1 MAKRELK
8 KTSKIERM
16 FKILAYRKKNTDRE
30 RPVRQIC
37 SGFRYIVINKDDWYR
52 YGKWLE
58 ELRMYRP
65 GKLLSSFPGFFMI
78 VR

>member
-8 KTSKIERM
+8 KASKIKRM

-30 RPVRQIC
+30 CPVRQIC
-37 SGFRYIVINKDDWYR
+37 SGFMYIVIIR
-52 YGKWLE
+52 MIGTYGKWLE